1 MPVQYE
7 TVAIPVTKGV
17 DLSTA
22 SRLVTAPSLLQ
33 AVNSR
38 VSNGSGKRYGHEES
52 RVVSGAYEPGYARPD
67 EWLLGY
73 GPLTE
78 SGVASPEAGKLLG
91 ITKRD
96 NELLAWNGGSL
107 FSYSE
112 GTDSYACIDQAA
124 MPTLRSA
131 QTAKSNAP
139 QAASDSADTESARI
153 VVWHDED
160 LDAVKYSIY
169 DTARN
174 VAIVAEAAL
183 AAVTPLNARCWASG
197 AWFHIAVVDT
207 SNATLKIYSIN
218 QYDPDTVTV
227 LSLGDC
233 TRYYDFWK
241 IDEQTTVVIKR
252 HVVSESSHPVTL
264 YYVNQIGQISSDYT
278 SGVDVDTDVYLA
290 REVAI
295 CANPARDRLGIVII
309 GDEEFVG
316 FHVASAVTTLDGT
329 LVGGTTIS
337 SLELLVADLSDNQ
350 AHVTVAPRFV
360 EESGFIVF
368 DAYVSTTSTTNVTGK
383 IKRYAFKEDGVLDTV
398 TKWHLQLAS
407 TAFRAGNDTYVW
419 LGFKSTLQSIWVLV
433 NKDLNPVGRMC
444 FGTANVPAFPGLA
457 STPTYQHLST
467 SNYRVAGLQR
477 DITDF
482 TVALG
487 YRERI
492 AVTTVD
498 NGIYAEPGII
508 HASLNFMPKLRAAQ
522 VGRCTYIAGA
532 QLWSYDGEEL
542 TEAGFHIAPEV
553 TADEAPAGALTLLGT
568 YTYRVDLCYRNAQNE
583 EIRSHS
589 LILDPVTLTSTNRSI
604 ALDIKTV
611 LTGRSNAYFL
621 VYRTA
626 MIDGAPTSTWN
637 LVNQRD
643 PTSADYLIND
653 QAGTSVPWTD
663 DGAVSDTAGLAR
675 EGHPGNSGTYL
686 QPFSAPAC
694 EIVAVGKDRLWVAG
708 GELPPGQIAPSRLF
722 YPGEVPSFN
731 ANINIQVDRNA
742 EPITA
747 LGFLGDVAAIFRRTQ
762 IYLQDGDGPDN
773 EANGYWQ
780 PTRLGLADS
789 GAVSQESLALIAPGL
804 IYQGPAGFRLLNAAG
819 GMINRTNERA
829 TTVGDPVDDQAV
841 NFVSLGVAVV
851 AEDQEVRWYG
861 ADKTFVYNYVDDA
874 WSTWTTTAVGA
885 AVDAISGRAVL
896 AREDGTLWFEAKDV
910 WRDGDRP
917 FTHLVQFPWLHAGDL
932 GDFQRVRRIMGIGL
946 SDPAIPHKVRVD
958 IRYDERDFPEEYW
971 EWNVPDPESQN
982 NDTWGAGTWGDGSW
996 GDTTLPS
1003 MRDSVWRWRR
1013 RPHRQKCSVF
1023 SVTVSD
1029 LGTDGPGFTLTALG
1043 LELGKKTGL
1052 DRISPVTGG
1061 TTASR

>member
-7 TVAIPVTKGV
+7 TVAIPVVKGV
-17 DLSTA
+17 DLRTA
-22 SRLVTAPSLLQ
+22 ARLVPASSLLQ

-38 VSNGSGKRYGHEES
+38 LANGSSKRYGHEES
-52 RVVSGAYEPGYARPD
+52 RVVSGAYEAGYTRPD
-67 EWLLGY
+67 AWLLGY

-112 GTDSYACIDQAA
+112 GTDAYTRIDQAA

-139 QAASDSADTESARI
+139 QSAPDSADTDSARI
-153 VVWHDED
+153 VVWYDATAV
-160 LDAVKYSIY
+160 AVKYSIY

-174 VAIVAEAAL
+174 VAVITEATL
-183 AAVTPLNARCWASG
+183 PGVTPLNARCWASG
-197 AWFHIAVVDT
+197 PWFHISVVDT
-207 SNATLKIYSIN
+207 SNQTLKVYSIN
-218 QYDPDTVTV
+218 QHNPADVTT
-227 LSLGDC
+227 LSLGAC
-233 TRYYDFWK
+233 VRYYDFYK
-241 IDEQTTVVIKR
+241 IDEQTTVIVKNLNNDACF
-252 HVVSESSHPVTL
+252 L
-264 YYVNQIGQISSDYT
+264 YYVNQIGQLSSDYT
-278 SGVDVDTDVYLA
+278 SGVEVDLDYIAA
-290 REVAI
+290 REVSI
-295 CANPARDRLGIVII
+295 CAHPEADRLAVVV
-309 GDEEFVG
+309 VG
-316 FHVASAVTTLDGT
+316 SDLGVFDVYASITTLNGT
-329 LVGGTTIS
+329 YVG
-337 SLELLVADLSDNQ
+337 
-350 AHVTVAPRFV
+350 AHVLEAALAADFNANHAHITVAPRFV
-360 EESGFIVF
+360 SAGGTPSPAF
-368 DAYVSTTSTTNVTGK
+368 DAYVSLTSTANSTGK
-383 IKRYAFKEDGVLDTV
+383 LKRYAFNETAVIDTA

-407 TAFRAGNDTYVW
+407 TAMRAGNDTYVW
-419 LGFKSTLQSIWVLV
+419 VGFRSTLQSLWVLV

-444 FGTANVPAFPGLA
+444 FGTANVPAYPGAAATPAYIHLATANFRVPGLK
-457 STPTYQHLST
+457 
-467 SNYRVAGLQR
+467 R
-477 DITDF
+477 DVTDF

-487 YRERI
+487 YRERT
-492 AVTTVD
+492 AVTTVES
-498 NGIYAEPGII
+498 GVYAEPGIV

-542 TEAGFHIAPEV
+542 TEAGFHVAPEV
-553 TADEAPAGALTLLGT
+553 TAAEAGGGALTALGT

-589 LILDPVTLTSTNRSI
+589 LILPPVTLTGTNRTI
-604 ALDIKTV
+604 NLTIKTAM
-611 LTGRSNAYFL
+611 TGRSNAYFL
-621 VYRTA
+621 VFRTA
-626 MIDGAPTSTWN
+626 MISGTPTTTWN
-637 LVNQRD
+637 LINQRD
-643 PTSADYLIND
+643 PTSADYRKND
-653 QAGTSVPWTD
+653 QTVATVAWSD
-663 DGAVSDTAGLAR
+663 AGAVTDLAGLSR

-694 EIVAVGKDRLWVAG
+694 EIVAAGKDRLWVAG

-722 YPGEVPSFN
+722 FPGEVPSFN

-780 PTRLGLADS
+780 ATRLGLADS
-789 GAVSQESLALIAPGL
+789 GALSQESLALIAPGL

-885 AVDAISGRAVL
+885 AVDAVTGRAVL

-917 FTHLVQFPWLHAGDL
+917 FTHLVQFPWLHAGEL

-946 SDPAIPHKVRVD
+946 SDWAIPHKVRVD

-971 EWNVPDPESQN
+971 EWDVPDPETQN
-982 NDTWGAGTWGDGSW
+982 DDTWGSGAWGDGSW
-996 GDTTLPS
+996 GDTTMPS
-1003 MRDSVWRWRR
+1003 FRDSVWRWRR

-1023 SVTVSD
+1023 SVAVSD
-1029 LGTDGPGFTLTALG
+1029 VGSDGPGFTLTALG

-1052 DRISPVTGG
+1052 DRIAPVTGG
-1061 TTASR
+1061 ITASR

>member
-7 TVAIPVTKGV
+7 TVAIPVVKGV
-17 DLSTA
+17 DLRTA
-22 SRLVTAPSLLQ
+22 ARLVPASSLLQ

-38 VSNGSGKRYGHEES
+38 LANGSSKRYGHEES
-52 RVVSGAYEPGYARPD
+52 RVVSGAYEAGYTRPD
-67 EWLLGY
+67 AWLLGY
-73 GPLTE
+73 GPLTD

-112 GTDSYACIDQAA
+112 GTDAYTRIDQAA

-139 QAASDSADTESARI
+139 QSASDSADTDSARI
-153 VVWHDED
+153 VVWYDK
-160 LDAVKYSIY
+160 DADKVKYSIY

-174 VAIVAEAAL
+174 VAVVTEATL
-183 AAVTPLNARCWASG
+183 PGVTPLNARCWASG
-197 AWFHIAVVDT
+197 PWFHVAVVDT
-207 SNATLKIYSIN
+207 SNQTLKVYNIN
-218 QYDPDTVTV
+218 QHDPTTVTT
-227 LSLGDC
+227 LSLGAC
-233 TRYYDFWK
+233 LRYYDFYK
-241 IDEQTTVVIKR
+241 IDEQTTVVVKNADGANCY
-252 HVVSESSHPVTL
+252 L
-264 YYVNQIGQISSDYT
+264 YYVNQIGQLSADYT
-278 SGVDVDTDVYLA
+278 SGVLVQRGAMSGV
-290 REVAI
+290 REVAV
-295 CANPARDRLGIVII
+295 CVHPTEDRVAVVMVASDLGDFYVI
-309 GDEEFVG
+309 
-316 FHVASAVTTLDGT
+316 SAVTTL
-329 LVGGTTIS
+329 GGTAVGAEVVRL
-337 SLELLVADLSDNQ
+337 LETLITDLSANH
-350 AHVTVAPRFV
+350 AHITVAPRFV
-360 EESGFIVF
+360 KEGGVSVF

-383 IKRYAFKEDGVLDTV
+383 LKRYAFNENGLVDST

-407 TAFRAGNDTYVW
+407 TALRAGNDTYVW
-419 LGFKSTLQSIWVLV
+419 VGFKSTLQSLWVLV

-444 FGTANVPAFPGLA
+444 FGTANVPAYPGAAATPAYIHLA
-457 STPTYQHLST
+457 TA
-467 SNYRVAGLQR
+467 NFRVTGLKR
-477 DITDF
+477 DVADF

-498 NGIYAEPGII
+498 NGIYAEPGIV

-532 QLWSYDGEEL
+532 QLWAYDGEEL

-553 TADEAPAGALTLLGT
+553 TAAQVVNPGVGALTLLGT

-589 LILDPVTLTSTNRSI
+589 LILNPVTLTDTNRSI
-604 ALDIKTV
+604 ALTIKTV
-611 LTGRSNAYFL
+611 LTGRANAYFL
-621 VYRTA
+621 VFRTA
-626 MIDGAPTSTWN
+626 MVAGTPTSTWN

-643 PTSADYLIND
+643 PTSADHLVND
-653 QAGTSVPWTD
+653 QSLATVVWTD
-663 DGAVSDTAGLAR
+663 AGAVTDAAGLAR

-694 EIVAVGKDRLWVAG
+694 EIVAAGKDRLWVAG

-722 YPGEVPSFN
+722 FPGEVPSFN

-780 PTRLGLADS
+780 ATRLGLADS
-789 GAVSQESLALIAPGL
+789 GALSQESLALIAPGL

-917 FTHLVQFPWLHAGDL
+917 FTHLVQFPWMHAGEL

-946 SDPAIPHKVRVD
+946 SDWTIPHKVRVD

-971 EWNVPDPESQN
+971 EWDVPDPETQN
-982 NDTWGAGTWGDGSW
+982 DDTWGSGAWGDGSW
-996 GDTTLPS
+996 GDTTMPS
-1003 MRDSVWRWRR
+1003 FRDSVWRWRR

-1023 SVTVSD
+1023 SVVVSD
-1029 LGTDGPGFTLTALG
+1029 VGSDGPGFTLTALG

-1052 DRISPVTGG
+1052 DRIAPVTGG
-1061 TTASR
+1061 STASR

>member
-17 DLSTA
+17 DLRTGA
-22 SRLVTAPSLLQ
+22 RLVQAPSLLQ
-33 AVNSR
+33 AINSR
-38 VSNGSGKRYGHEES
+38 ISSGSSKRYGHVER
-52 RVVSGAYEPGYARPD
+52 RVTNGLYEPGYQRPD
-67 EWLLGY
+67 EVLPGY
-73 GPLTE
+73 GPLTA
-78 SGVASPEAGKLLG
+78 SGVPSPEAGSLLG
-91 ITKRD
+91 VTKRD

-107 FSYSE
+107 FSYAQ
-112 GTDSYACIDQAA
+112 GTDSFTRIDRAA

-131 QTAKSNAP
+131 QVAKANTPQSAP
-139 QAASDSADTESARI
+139 DSADTATARI
-153 VVWHDED
+153 VIWYDPS
-160 LDAVKYSIY
+160 ATQIKYSVY

-174 VAIVAEAAL
+174 VAVVSESPL
-183 AAVTPLNARCWASG
+183 VTSATLLNARCWATGS
-197 AWFHIAVVDT
+197 WFHVAVVNT
-207 SNATLKIYSIN
+207 ATLLLTVYNIN
-218 QYDPDTVTV
+218 QYSPTVVTTT
-227 LSLGDC
+227 SLGQC
-233 TRYYDFWK
+233 FRYYDFWK
-241 IDEQTTVVIKR
+241 IDETTTVFLKNQNNDLCF
-252 HVVSESSHPVTL
+252 L
-264 YYVNQIGQISSDYT
+264 YYLNEIGALSGDYT
-278 SGVDVDTDVYLA
+278 SGVEVDLDVWA
-290 REVAI
+290 GREVAI
-295 CANPARDRLGIVII
+295 CAHPEEDRLGIAV
-309 GDEEFVG
+309 VG
-316 FHVASAVTTLDGT
+316 SDLGTFDMLYAVTTLDGT
-329 LVGGTTIS
+329 PVLGTVASLGVLPADVNVNHIHLTI
-337 SLELLVADLSDNQ
+337 
-350 AHVTVAPRFV
+350 APRFV
-360 EESGFIVF
+360 KQGGLTVF
-368 DAYVSTTSTTNVTGK
+368 DAYASFTSVANASG
-383 IKRYAFKEDGVLDTV
+383 YAQVFSFNQVGAVAV
-398 TKWHLQLAS
+398 NQIRRHVQLAS
-407 TAFRAGNDTYVW
+407 TAFRAGNNTYVW
-419 LGFKSTLQSIWVLV
+419 LGYKSVLQSLWILA
-433 NKDLNPVGRMC
+433 DCRLNPVGKFS
-444 FGTANVPAFPGLA
+444 FGSANVLNFLGIAA
-457 STPTYQHLST
+457 SAGYFHLST
-467 SNYRVAGLQR
+467 VNAKNVGLQR
-477 DITDF
+477 DVNDF

-487 YRERI
+487 FRERL
-492 AVTTVD
+492 AVTSADT
-498 NGIYAEPGII
+498 GLYAEPGITL
-508 HASLNFMPKLRAAQ
+508 AELNFKPKLRAAQ
-522 VGRCTYIAGA
+522 VGRSTYFAGA
-532 QLWSYDGEEL
+532 QLWAYDGEEL
-542 TEAGFHIAPEV
+542 TEAGFHIAPEA
-553 TADEAPAGALTLLGT
+553 TASQVVGGSLTALGT

-583 EIRSHS
+583 EVRSHS
-589 LILDPVTLTSTNRSI
+589 LILPPVVLVPSNRSI
-604 ALDIKTV
+604 SLTIKTA
-611 LTGRSNAYFL
+611 LTTRADAYFL
-621 VYRTA
+621 VFRTA
-626 MIDGAPTSTWN
+626 MISGAPTSTWN
-637 LVNQRD
+637 LVNTRD
-643 PTSADYLIND
+643 PTDIINYKVND
-653 QAGTSVPWTD
+653 QSLYTVTWLDNGSVTD
-663 DGAVSDTAGLAR
+663 ALSIQR
-675 EGHPGNSGTYL
+675 EPHPGNSGAYL

-694 EIVAVGKDRLWVAG
+694 EIIAAGKDRLWVAG

-722 YPGEVPSFN
+722 FPGETPAFN

-747 LGFLGDVAAIFRRTQ
+747 IGFLGDVAAIFRRTQ

-804 IYQGPAGFRLLNAAG
+804 IYQSPAGFRLLNAAG

-841 NFVSLGVAVV
+841 NFTSLGAVVV

-861 ADKTFVYNYVDDA
+861 ADKTFVYNYVDDI

-885 AVDAISGRAVL
+885 VADTVSGRAVL
-896 AREDGTLWFEAKDV
+896 ARPDGTLWFEAKDV

-917 FTHLVQFPWLHAGDL
+917 YTHLVQFPWLHAGDL

-1043 LELGKKTGL
+1043 LELGKKMGL